1 MNTIASTNVTIKNT
15 FNEIMNSYFDS
26 EDQYIQ
32 LIENLDIKNIIINQ
46 CYDTQTIN
54 SIIQLL
60 RFSAEKNF
68 FNLFL
73 MTLNYFS
80 TSIHYVKNKKSI
92 YKLSQVKT
100 ISNNYSFFLE
110 KFVLQKNNLEFL
122 KIEFFQNEIF
132 YNMNILNI
140 LKFQAKKTQV
150 HFNQELISILEN
162 NIASI
167 LSAKKVNKISLLKID
182 NVEFLKINNIFK
194 ILDFTTIST
203 CINFLLSNNINDPI
217 INKTFKDIDIHSRTQ
232 IFNDLLFYIAQ
243 KTQNESI
250 LKKVNFLMDQQFHSD
265 IEIVEKYLNNEKVRC
280 LLFLHDF

>member
-1 MNTIASTNVTIKNT
+1 MNSIVSINVNIKNT
-15 FNEIMNSYFDS
+15 FNEIINSSFDS
-26 EDQYIQ
+26 EVQYLQ
-32 LIENLDIKNIIINQ
+32 LMENLDIKHIIINQ
-46 CYDTQTIN
+46 ISDTQTIN

-68 FNLFL
+68 FTLFL
-73 MTLNYFS
+73 TTLNYFL

-100 ISNNYSFFLE
+100 ISHNYSFFLE

-122 KIEFFQNEIF
+122 KIDFFQNELF
-132 YNMNILNI
+132 YNINILNI
-140 LKFQAKKTQV
+140 LKFKTKSSV
-150 HFNQELISILEN
+150 VDFSDELIDLLEN
-162 NIASI
+162 NIQNVI
-167 LSAKKVNKISLLKID
+167 SAKKYTKISLLKIE
-182 NVEFLKINNIFK
+182 NVEFLKIKDIFK

-217 INKTFKDIDIHSRTQ
+217 INKTFKDIDVNSRTQ

>member
-1 MNTIASTNVTIKNT
+1 MNSIVSINVNIKNT
-15 FNEIMNSYFDS
+15 FNEIINSSFDS
-26 EDQYIQ
+26 EVQYLQ
-32 LIENLDIKNIIINQ
+32 LMENLDIKQIIINQ
-46 CYDTQTIN
+46 SSDTQTIN

-68 FNLFL
+68 FTLFL
-73 MTLNYFS
+73 TTLNYFL

-100 ISNNYSFFLE
+100 ISHNYSFFLE

-122 KIEFFQNEIF
+122 KIDFFQNELF
-132 YNMNILNI
+132 YNINILNI
-140 LKFQAKKTQV
+140 LKFKTKSSV
-150 HFNQELISILEN
+150 VDFSDELIDLLEN
-162 NIASI
+162 NIQNVI
-167 LSAKKVNKISLLKID
+167 SAKKYTKISLLKIE
-182 NVEFLKINNIFK
+182 NVEFLKIKDIFK

-250 LKKVNFLMDQQFHSD
+250 LKKVNFLMDQQFHAD
-265 IEIVEKYLNNEKVRC
+265 IEIVDKYLNNEKVRC

>member
-1 MNTIASTNVTIKNT
+1 MNSIVSININIKNT
-15 FNEIMNSYFDS
+15 FNEIINSSFDS
-26 EDQYIQ
+26 EVQYLQ
-32 LIENLDIKNIIINQ
+32 LMENLDIKHIIINQ
-46 CYDTQTIN
+46 ISDTQTIN
-54 SIIQLL
+54 STIQLL

-68 FNLFL
+68 FTLFL
-73 MTLNYFS
+73 TTLNYFL

-100 ISNNYSFFLE
+100 ISHNYSFFLE

-122 KIEFFQNEIF
+122 KIDFFQNELF
-132 YNMNILNI
+132 YNINILNI
-140 LKFQAKKTQV
+140 LKFKTKNSV
-150 HFNQELISILEN
+150 VNFSNELIDLLEN
-162 NIASI
+162 NIQNVI
-167 LSAKKVNKISLLKID
+167 SAKKYTKISLLKIE
-182 NVEFLKINNIFK
+182 NVEFLKIKDIFK